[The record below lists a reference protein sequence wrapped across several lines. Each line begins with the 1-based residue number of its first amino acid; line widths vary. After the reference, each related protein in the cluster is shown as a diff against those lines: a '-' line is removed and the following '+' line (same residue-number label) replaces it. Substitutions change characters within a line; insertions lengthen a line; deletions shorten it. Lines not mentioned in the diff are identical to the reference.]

1 MVVCYNVTMVFSS
14 SIQKENTMS
23 IIKTKNGTY
32 RLRVYIP
39 EEVKSSLGVDKK
51 VIEKRFKIRN
61 DAKKY
66 ELELQNKFD
75 KIRSGDSVSLE
86 NSGSILFSDF
96 YQNVWWESYKAGQTT
111 STTKPPS
118 QATIVGTEIAFR
130 KHILPLL
137 GNYSIDFLNQNKQ
150 VVLNLLTQKA
160 EEYAN
165 FKVIRSYVNSI
176 FDWAEEL
183 EYIETNR
190 LSKTIS
196 RIKATKKIKLQES
209 KKDEDLYLSQEE
221 LQAWFTAF
229 EKDLETEKILFKDY
243 VLFYTTFFLSDRK
256 SETYALQWKHINF
269 EKNEILIEQ
278 ALDKFG
284 NLKSTKGNKKTLFK
298 APKELMNILTVW
310 KIEQKKQL
318 KLFGIRQNEKQFVFT
333 YNNRTNGINV
343 PLHIDYLNHRMNSIR
358 RRHPELPPASPHK
371 LRHTGAT
378 LARQA
383 GTSLN
388 AISEALTHS
397 DIQITKTYVN
407 TTETVNQTAGEIAF
421 RSLKK

>member
-1 MVVCYNVTMVFSS
+1 MVFSS

-23 IIKTKNGTY
+23 ITKTKNGTY
-32 RLRVYIP
+32 RLRVYIR
-39 EEVKSSLGVDKK
+39 EEVKSSLGIDKK
-51 VIEKRFKIRN
+51 VIEKRFKSR
-61 DAKKY
+61 DEAKRY
-66 ELELQNKFD
+66 ERELQNKID
-75 KIRSGDSVSLE
+75 KILSGGSASLE

-96 YQNVWWESYKAGQTT
+96 YQNVWWQSYKAGQTT
-111 STTKPPS
+111 SAAKPPS

-243 VLFYTTFFLSDRK
+243 VLFYTTFFLGDRK
-256 SETYALQWKHINF
+256 SESYALQWKHINTK
-269 EKNEILIEQ
+269 EQEIQLVQ
-278 ALDKFG
+278 ALDKYK
-284 NLKSTKGNKKTLFK
+284 NPKSTKGNKKTTFRI
-298 APKELMNILTVW
+298 PNELTDLLQEW
-310 KIEQKKQL
+310 KKQQKIELAKFNIIQTPDQY
-318 KLFGIRQNEKQFVFT
+318 VFT
-333 YNNRTNGINV
+333 YIDTKGNV
-343 PLHIDYLNHRMNSIR
+343 NSCLHADYLNNKMKSVK
-358 RRHPELPPASPHK
+358 RRHPELAHATPHK

-378 LARQA
+378 LAKQA
-383 GTSLN
+383 GTSME

-397 DIQITKTYVN
+397 DTITTKTYVN
-407 TTETVNQTAGEIAF
+407 TSNVIPMTVGEIAF
-421 RSLKK
+421 RNLKK

>member
-23 IIKTKNGTY
+23 ITKTKNGTY

-39 EEVKSSLGVDKK
+39 EEVKSSLGIDKK
-51 VIEKRFKIRN
+51 VIEKRFKSRSE
-61 DAKKY
+61 AKRY
-66 ELELQNKFD
+66 ELELQNKID
-75 KIRSGDSVSLE
+75 KILSGGSSSLE

-96 YQNVWWESYKAGQTT
+96 YHNIWWESYKAGQTT
-111 STTKPPS
+111 SAAKPPS

-243 VLFYTTFFLSDRK
+243 VLFYTTFFLGDRK
-256 SETYALQWKHINF
+256 SESYALQWKHINTK
-269 EKNEILIEQ
+269 EQEIQLVQ
-278 ALDKFG
+278 ALDKYK
-284 NLKSTKGNKKTLFK
+284 NPKSTKGNKKTTFRI
-298 APKELMNILTVW
+298 PNELTDLLQEW
-310 KIEQKKQL
+310 KKQQKIELAKFNIIQTPDQY
-318 KLFGIRQNEKQFVFT
+318 VFT
-333 YNNRTNGINV
+333 YIDTKGNV
-343 PLHIDYLNHRMNSIR
+343 NSCLHADYLNNKMKSVK
-358 RRHPELPPASPHK
+358 RRHPELAHATPHK

-378 LARQA
+378 LAKQA
-383 GTSLN
+383 GVSLE

-397 DIQITKTYVN
+397 DTITTKTYVN
-407 TTETVNQTAGEIAF
+407 TSNVIPMAVGEIAF
-421 RSLKK
+421 RNLKK

>member
-1 MVVCYNVTMVFSS
+1 MVFSS

-23 IIKTKNGTY
+23 IKKTKNGTY
-32 RLRVYIP
+32 RLRVYIR
-39 EEVKSSLGVDKK
+39 EEVKSSLGIDKK
-51 VIEKRFKIRN
+51 VIEKRFKSRN
-61 DAKKY
+61 EAKRY
-66 ELELQNKFD
+66 ERELQNKID
-75 KIRSGDSVSLE
+75 KILSGGSASLE

-96 YQNVWWESYKAGQTT
+96 YKNVWWESYKAGQTT
-111 STTKPPS
+111 STAKPPS
-118 QATIVGTEIAFR
+118 QVTIDGTEIAFR

-209 KKDEDLYLSQEE
+209 KKDEDLYLTHEQLQE
-221 LQAWFTAF
+221 WFSAF
-229 EKDLETEKILFKDY
+229 KEDLENDRISLKDY
-243 VLFYTTFFLSDRK
+243 VLFYLTFFLGDRK
-256 SETYALQWKHINF
+256 SETYALQWKHIDF
-269 EKNEILIEQ
+269 SKSQIQLIQ
-278 ALDKFG
+278 ALDRYG
-284 NLKSTKGNKKTLFK
+284 QVKSTKGNKKTIFSISSDL
-298 APKELMNILTVW
+298 LQLLTLW
-310 KIEQKKQL
+310 KKQQKYEL
-318 KLFGIRQNEKQFVFT
+318 AKFGIITNPEQFIFT
-333 YNNRTNGINV
+333 YIDTRGNINK
-343 PLHIDYLNHRMNSIR
+343 PLHSDYLNNKMKTIR
-358 RRHPELPPASPHK
+358 KRHPELTHATPHK

-378 LARQA
+378 LAKQA
-383 GTSLN
+383 GMSLE

-397 DIQITKTYVN
+397 DTGTTQIYVN
-407 TTETVNQTAGEIAF
+407 TSNVVPMAVGEFALK
-421 RSLKK
+421 SLKQ

>member
-1 MVVCYNVTMVFSS
+1 
-14 SIQKENTMS
+14 MS
-23 IIKTKNGTY
+23 ITKTKNGTY

-51 VIEKRFKIRN
+51 VIEKRFKTRS

-66 ELELQNKFD
+66 ELELQNKID
-75 KIRSGDSVSLE
+75 KILSGGSASLE

-118 QATIVGTEIAFR
+118 QATIDGTEIVFR
-130 KHILPLL
+130 KHILPML
-137 GNYSIDFLNQNKQ
+137 GNYSIDFLNNNKQ

-165 FKVIRSYVNSI
+165 FKLIRSYVNSI

-196 RIKATKKIKLQES
+196 RIKATKKIKLQEA
-209 KKDEDLYLSQEE
+209 KNDEDLYLSQQE
-221 LQAWFTAF
+221 LRDWFTAF
-229 EKDLETEKILFKDY
+229 EEDLQNNKLSFKDY
-243 VLFYTTFFLSDRK
+243 VLFYTTFFLGDRK
-256 SETYALQWKHINF
+256 SESYALQWKHIDF
-269 EKNEILIEQ
+269 KNQQIQLVQ
-278 ALDKFG
+278 ALDRYKER
-284 NLKSTKGNKKTLFK
+284 KSTKGNKKTIFSI
-298 APKELMNILTVW
+298 PQELTYLLNSW
-310 KIEQKKQL
+310 KKQQKFEL
-318 KLFGIRQNEKQFVFT
+318 AKFNIIQTPEQYVFT
-333 YNNRTNGINV
+333 YIDTKGNV
-343 PLHIDYLNHRMNSIR
+343 NSPLHSDYLNNKMKSVK
-358 RRHPELPPASPHK
+358 RRHPELAHATPHK

-383 GTSLN
+383 GTSME

-397 DIQITKTYVN
+397 DTITTKTYVN
-407 TTETVNQTAGEIAF
+407 TSNVIPMAVGEIAY
-421 RSLKK
+421 RSLNK